1 MDYTRKAR
9 IQNKRKAA
17 AKANRR
23 KLADVTIMAAITA
36 LFGSGM
42 KSGDTIY
49 GLAKRFG
56 TSIDVLKGRNGLKTE
71 MILIGQKLLITDTP
85 VTTRAKVVG
94 AIDKFTVEFQTATG
108 TLPLKVSYRTAE
120 AYQKLSGKEY
130 ILSYKN
136 GALIS
141 IQPE

>member
-9 IQNKRKAA
+9 IQDKRKAA

-23 KLADVTIMAAITA
+23 KLAGVTMMTAITA
-36 LFGSGM
+36 SSLFGSGM

-85 VTTRAKVVG
+85 VTTRAKELVRL
-94 AIDKFTVEFQTATG
+94 TS
-108 TLPLKVSYRTAE
+108 LPSSSK
-120 AYQKLSGKEY
+120 
-130 ILSYKN
+130 
-136 GALIS
+136 
-141 IQPE
+141 QPLEHFP